1 MTRVS
6 SSEHI
11 LLLLRERLQR
21 MDRGRKDAPSRGSGP
36 RDAAGGAPLRRLQA
50 LAALE
55 QIDPDEL
62 RRTLVRALLSEE
74 LGEAVA
80 NDPSFEAVAEEVFR
94 LINDS
99 EEGRTLIERAEQE
112 LRANG

>member
-21 MDRGRKDAPSRGSGP
+21 MDRGRKGARSAPGGRG
-36 RDAAGGAPLRRLQA
+36 DAAQGSPLNRLQA
-50 LAALE
+50 LAALD

-94 LINDS
+94 LISDS
-99 EEGRTLIERAEQE
+99 EDGRVLIERAEEE
-112 LRANG
+112 LRSKG